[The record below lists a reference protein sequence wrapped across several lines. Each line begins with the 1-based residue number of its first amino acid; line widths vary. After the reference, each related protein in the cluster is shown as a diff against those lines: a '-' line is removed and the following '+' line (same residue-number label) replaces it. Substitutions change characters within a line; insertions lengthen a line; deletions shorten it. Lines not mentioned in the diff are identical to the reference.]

1 MHVSSALSVAVYSLF
16 LAVLQFSQGDGAT
29 NDSGVRITDEQR
41 LYRRL
46 RVNYD
51 PHTRPVYNASH
62 PVVVKIGITLTQ
74 IFDLDEKN
82 QVLTTNV
89 WLDHEWTDEKMRWD
103 PEEYNGLKVLRIPCK
118 HIWKPDI
125 VLYNSVEDYT
135 DGYMQALAM
144 VKHDGNI
151 FWPPIVK
158 FHSTCQIDITFFP
171 FDDQVCSMK
180 LGSWAYDGFQV
191 DVVNRSSG
199 VDLSNYV
206 SNGEWM
212 LLKVETVRNV
222 IYYPC
227 CPEPFPDVRFIIYLR
242 RRTLYYTYN
251 VIIPCVMLSTLTLLV
266 FWMSPESGEKV
277 TLGLT
282 VLLAFSVFMLLIAEN
297 MPATSSYVPLIGVYL
312 TSVMALTSV
321 SVVLAVLVSNIS
333 YRGRKDKVMPRF
345 LRVCVTALARVMCFR
360 LHFVTNDDIG
370 RRTKYGS
377 RNVWYKGVTNL
388 VSNDSGCSLMD
399 LESNVDYQPGAHPAA
414 SGDACF
420 TDLEP
425 DVVTVHSTGHCTE
438 HDPTPQPA
446 DITPDQ
452 PLASSSRSRAKSPR
466 RTEFQRSWDGG
477 GVESSGDGGVDLDDI
492 VGRLRSLLQREEE
505 KDSGED
511 LCRQWQEAAEV
522 IDRFLFWIFVVS
534 TVLATVTSLVFLPL
548 TKQELDANVD
558 IFET

>member
-1 MHVSSALSVAVYSLF
+1 M
-16 LAVLQFSQGDGAT
+16 
-29 NDSGVRITDEQR
+29 TDEQR
-41 LYRRL
+41 LYKRL
-46 RVNYD
+46 RWNYD
-51 PHTRPVYNASH
+51 PFTRPVYNASH
-62 PVVVKIGITLTQ
+62 PVVVTIGITLTQ

-89 WLDHEWTDEKMRWD
+89 WLDHEWKDEKMVWD
-103 PEEYNGLKVLRIPCK
+103 PAEYNGLKVLRIPCK

-144 VKHDGNI
+144 VSHDGSV

-171 FDDQVCSMK
+171 FDDQVCYLK

-191 DVVNRSSG
+191 CYFKPGSWAFDGFQVDIINRSTG

-212 LLKVETVRNV
+212 LLKVEAVRNV
-222 IYYPC
+222 VYYPC

-297 MPATSSYVPLIGVYL
+297 MPATSSFVPLIGIYL
-312 TSVMALTSV
+312 TSVMALTSM
-321 SVVLAVLVSNIS
+321 SVILAVVVSNIS
-333 YRGRKDKVMPRF
+333 NRGHKDKTMPPLFRS
-345 LRVCVTALARVMCFR
+345 CITILARVVCFR
-360 LHFVTNDDIG
+360 LHYVRPNVRQGRVVTQTP
-370 RRTKYGS
+370 RS
-377 RNVWYKGVTNL
+377 RPGILYKGVTNH
-388 VSNDSGCSLMD
+388 VSNDSGCGLID
-399 LESNVDYQPGAHPAA
+399 FETNVDFQGTSA
-414 SGDACF
+414 G
-420 TDLEP
+420 
-425 DVVTVHSTGHCTE
+425 
-438 HDPTPQPA
+438 
-446 DITPDQ
+446 
-452 PLASSSRSRAKSPR
+452 SSSHQPSSSHTSAAALRAEFRRARKEEMAREMSRGRVGEGGTSSSP
-466 RTEFQRSWDGG
+466 EM
-477 GVESSGDGGVDLDDI
+477 EDI
-492 VGRLRSLLQREEE
+492 LSRLREVLIREEE
-505 KDSGED
+505 KDSGEN

-522 IDRFLFWIFVVS
+522 IDRFLFWIFVLG
-534 TVLATVTSLVFLPL
+534 TFMATITSLVILPL
-548 TKQELDANVD
+548 TKKPLDGSK
-558 IFET
+558 FLFKG